1 MPMLSAELWQEVR
14 RKGQLPRWVTD
25 FFKPGEKVNL
35 KRGVTVSK
43 SAQEEEEDNEEEMVD
58 MEKEQEAMEKGK
70 GKEYE
75 ASRFVYMG
83 KEKRWKV
90 TINHY
95 YTPNINVK
103 YLDHHYTPNINIII
117 FSVHG

>member
-43 SAQEEEEDNEEEMVD
+43 SAQEEEEEEEEEDNEEEMVD

-90 TINHY
+90 TIITTIIHQISML
-95 YTPNINVK
+95 NI
-103 YLDHHYTPNINIII
+103 LTTIIHQI
-117 FSVHG
+117 SI

>member
-90 TINHY
+90 TIITTIIHQISML
-95 YTPNINVK
+95 NI
-103 YLDHHYTPNINIII
+103 LTTILHQISI
-117 FSVHG
+117 